1 MWFLEFISAKFN
13 KTGCISILNFS
24 FFSMKRTHKRF
35 NELAAAP
42 PNPHTQPCISVGF
55 PGYLVI

>member
-35 NELAAAP
+35 NEQATAP
-42 PNPHTQPCISVGF
+42 
-55 PGYLVI
+55 